1 MIESLYKIINLAAVS
16 DFRLMPI
23 FLKSRSHYPWPDSPD
38 CKDFKTTFNKD
49 DPIPRISLASFPN
62 SGNTWLRYL
71 IEGLTGIYTG
81 SFYLDMGLTK
91 KGK

>member
-1 MIESLYKIINLAAVS
+1 MS
-16 DFRLMPI
+16 
-23 FLKSRSHYPWPDSPD
+23 FLRGKL
-38 CKDFKTTFNKD
+38 
-49 DPIPRISLASFPN
+49 IPPVALASFPN

-91 KGK
+91 KGKT